1 MRPWLYNLLL
11 NEDVLS
17 VKWESKR
24 ESTFRIAWRHAAR
37 QGWNLRDD
45 ADLTWSWNEEKPIID
60 QIEEQI
66 RKKATKKEKDDLISR
81 ADVRKFM
88 DGDDPDP
95 KRWKANFRCA
105 LNSLPD
111 VEELKDRGLR
121 KGNNA
126 FKIYKFLDE
135 KKMKLKRKQNNQCR
149 ETESSPKRA
158 SKRLQD
164 KPCRRFADSESDEDE
179 EEMSEDS
186 DECQSPR
193 RRDSDEVSTSGS
205 EPELISERYS
215 RFSTDSN
222 ELPVFE
228 KICGESDLSI
238 FKPENKCHNFTYNQ
252 GYITLPDTTM
262 AIYNTQSDDDN
273 CSTESDMTEEEL
285 VELILNVES
294 PGARE
299 IVEIKDEPIDIWSSV
314 AADVTIGEDMDQDL
328 LDGCVINETE
338 NVVTQQI
345 TFGGDMGYTCLDLSL
360 I

>member
-1 MRPWLYNLLL
+1 MKKSHKGSSRHSVGAGRKPIRPIERQKMRPWLYNLLM
-11 NEDVLS
+11 NENVLS
-17 VKWESKR
+17 IKWESKR

-37 QGWNLRDD
+37 QGWNPRDD
-45 ADLTWSWNEEKPIID
+45 ADLFERWARHTG
-60 QIEEQI
+60 
-66 RKKATKKEKDDLISR
+66 
-81 ADVRKFM
+81 KFM
-88 DGDDPDP
+88 DGDEADP

-135 KKMKLKRKQNNQCR
+135 KKMKSKRRQNSNCR
-149 ETESSPKRA
+149 ETVCSPKRT

-164 KPCRRFADSESDEDE
+164 KPCRRFLNDSESEDDED
-179 EEMSEDS
+179 MSEDS
-186 DECQSPR
+186 DECRSPR

-205 EPELISERYS
+205 EPELISERYC

-238 FKPENKCHNFTYNQ
+238 FKSENKCYDINYNQ
-252 GYITLPDTTM
+252 QYIALPDNTV
-262 AIYNTQSDDDN
+262 AIYNTQRDDDN

-314 AADVTIGEDMDQDL
+314 AADVTIGEDMEQDM

-345 TFGGDMGYTCLDLSL
+345 ICGGDMGYTSLDLSL